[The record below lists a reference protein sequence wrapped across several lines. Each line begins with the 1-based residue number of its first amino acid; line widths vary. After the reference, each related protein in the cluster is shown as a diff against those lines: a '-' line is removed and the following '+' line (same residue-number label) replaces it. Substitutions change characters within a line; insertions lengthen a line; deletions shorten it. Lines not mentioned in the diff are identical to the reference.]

1 MIRAIDRLM
10 HRIALATALLGGGV
24 LIALVVL
31 TVISVTG
38 RSLVFAGLAPVPGDF
53 ELVEAGTAFAVFA
66 FLPWCHLTRGHATVE
81 IFTLRLPG
89 QATWVLQVVADLLML
104 AVAALFLW
112 RHWIGM
118 LDTRRYGETTFILQF
133 PLWWAYAAA
142 SLGAGVF
149 LIVSV
154 WCLIRDF
161 ADPDSARNGLNQ
173 T

>member
-1 MIRAIDRLM
+1 MVRTIDRLM
-10 HRIALATALLGGGV
+10 HGIALATALLGGAV
-24 LIALVVL
+24 LIALVLL

-66 FLPWCHLTRGHATVE
+66 FLPWCHLTRGHAVVE
-81 IFTLRLPG
+81 IFTLRLPP
-89 QATWVLQVVADLLML
+89 QAVWILQVVADALMF

-112 RHWIGM
+112 RHWLGM

-142 SLGAGVF
+142 ALGAAVF
-149 LIVSV
+149 MVIAA

-161 ADPDSARNGLNQ
+161 ADPASAQDGLAE